1 MFEVQSHFGNYTVE
15 DAATADEA
23 VAMALRAAGTG
34 SVFVLADAKVV
45 ELHPLVLAS
54 ITDKSRLHLIEA
66 TEEAKSYSAIEP
78 IFCSL
83 IEAGIKRNS
92 SLLVIGGGVL
102 QDIGCFIASVLFRGI
117 DWSLIPSTLLAQ
129 CDSCIGSKSSINVGR
144 YKNQLGTFNAPKR
157 VFLAPDLL
165 KTLPEDEIRSGMG
178 EIIKLHLVAGPD
190 EVARLRGR
198 LSEYAQTGLG
208 LDQLVRDAL
217 AIKKTFIEEDEFDK
231 GRRNLLNYGHT
242 FGHAY
247 ESATHYGIP
256 HGIAVVLGIS
266 TATYF
271 SESLGMIGPGAAD
284 EIDELLSPWYRP
296 FHRKVLQTNPEDVLR
311 AMALDKKNTGT
322 SITCILTRGPG
333 SLEKVPL
340 EAQSQVRGL
349 LDQYYQRLNLLYN
362 ERQEFITEQHSGNLT
377 RA

>member
-15 DAATADEA
+15 DAATAGEA
-23 VAMALRAAGTG
+23 VASALRAAGPG
-34 SVFVLADAKVV
+34 GVFVLADAKVA
-45 ELHPLVLAS
+45 ELHPRSLDS
-54 ITDKSRLHLIEA
+54 IGDRSRLRLIEA

-78 IFCSL
+78 VLCSL

-92 SLLVIGGGVL
+92 TLLVIGGGVL

-117 DWSLIPSTLLAQ
+117 DWSLVPSTLLAQ
-129 CDSCIGSKSSINVGR
+129 CDSCIGSKSSINVGP

-165 KTLPEDEIRSGMG
+165 KSLPKDEIRSGMG
-178 EIIKLHLVAGPD
+178 EIIKLHLVAGPE
-190 EVARLRGR
+190 EVARLKER
-198 LSEYAQTGLG
+198 LDEYARSGIG

-217 AIKKTFIEEDEFDK
+217 AIKKAFIEEDEFDK

-271 SESLGMIGPGAAD
+271 SESLGMTGPGASDA
-284 EIDELLSPWYRP
+284 IDELLAPWYRP
-296 FHRKVLQTNPEDVLR
+296 FDRKLLGTDPEAVLR

-333 SLEKVPL
+333 TMEKVPL
-340 EAQSQVRGL
+340 DAQSQARGL
-349 LDQYYQRLNLLYN
+349 LGQYYQRLDSLFR
-362 ERQEFITEQHSGNLT
+362 ED
-377 RA
+377 

>member
-15 DAATADEA
+15 DAATAGEA
-23 VAMALRAAGTG
+23 VANALRSAGPG
-34 SVFVLADAKVV
+34 GAFVLVDAKVA
-45 ELHPLVLAS
+45 ELHPGALGPIA
-54 ITDKSRLHLIEA
+54 DQPRLRLIEA

-78 IFCSL
+78 VFCSL

-92 SLLVIGGGVL
+92 TLLVIGGGVL

-117 DWSLIPSTLLAQ
+117 SWSLVPSTLLAQ
-129 CDSCIGSKSSINVGR
+129 CDSCIGSKSSINVGP

-178 EIIKLHLVAGPD
+178 EIIKLHIVAGA
-190 EVARLRGR
+190 EELGR
-198 LSEYAQTGLG
+198 LKGRLGEYARTGVG

-271 SESLGMIGPGAAD
+271 AETLGMIEAGAAD
-284 EIDELLSPWYRP
+284 EIDELLVPWYRP
-296 FHRKVLQTNPEDVLR
+296 FDRTLLTTDLEAVLK
-311 AMALDKKNTGT
+311 AMTLDKKNTGT
-322 SITCILTRGPG
+322 SITCILPREPG
-333 SLEKVPL
+333 ALEKVPL
-340 EAQSQVRGL
+340 EAQSQVRPML
-349 LDQYYQRLNLLYN
+349 KQYYERLS
-362 ERQEFITEQHSGNLT
+362 RTG
-377 RA
+377 R